1 MRQTHDGLQA
11 AEDSPVDEHLANL
24 HVDGQASQVVPQR
37 GEEMVV
43 GVTRTNLP
51 QQVDGVTDRLGLRGI
66 QGPAQKVLRGTILT
80 FLPEGGGRKHLQ
92 RKLSSF
98 FHMWCECLPP

>member
-11 AEDSPVDEHLANL
+11 AEDGSVDEHLANL
-24 HVDGQASQVVPQR
+24 HVDRQASQVVPQR

-51 QQVDGVTDRLGLRGI
+51 Q
-66 QGPAQKVLRGTILT
+66 
-80 FLPEGGGRKHLQ
+80 
-92 RKLSSF
+92 
-98 FHMWCECLPP
+98 